1 MSMPGPVSPD
11 PVPLATAAD
20 FTKRYPEVAELF
32 DPIVI
37 QETMVEATDALE
49 TMVNRRLAPFQ
60 NLVYE
65 DRLLGLDPM
74 EYGANSDLPLPF
86 SGSLGLS
93 FANALG
99 ADGLVRHFWLDQFAP
114 FHPELW
120 TYEVSSVVLTLT
132 YGNQLVIG
140 PDQIIAGGPAKTDG
154 HVWLQIGTFAPEGT
168 RVTATYSGGYTVGI
182 PPALKRACI
191 YQAAEF
197 LIRDTEPQSRMNM
210 NSEAL
215 EGLIVKT
222 MAPWARA

>member
-1 MSMPGPVSPD
+1 MTDPSVSTD

-20 FTKRYPEVAELF
+20 FTIRYPNVAQMF
-32 DPIVI
+32 DPLVI
-37 QETMVEATDALE
+37 EETMVEATSVLE
-49 TMVNRRLAPFQ
+49 TMVNRRLSPFT

-65 DRLLGLDPM
+65 DRLEGLDPM

-99 ADGLVRHFWLDQFAP
+99 ADGLVRHFWLDHFAP
-114 FHPELW
+114 FYPELW
-120 TYEVSSVVLTLT
+120 TYDLQSIVLTLT
-132 YGNQLVIG
+132 YGNKLVINLPQG
-140 PDQIIAGGPAKTDG
+140 IIDGPAKTDG

-191 YQAAEF
+191 FQAAEL
-197 LIRDTEPQSRMNM
+197 LIRDTEPQNRGQLST
-210 NSEAL
+210 EAL
-215 EGLIVKT
+215 EGMIIKI